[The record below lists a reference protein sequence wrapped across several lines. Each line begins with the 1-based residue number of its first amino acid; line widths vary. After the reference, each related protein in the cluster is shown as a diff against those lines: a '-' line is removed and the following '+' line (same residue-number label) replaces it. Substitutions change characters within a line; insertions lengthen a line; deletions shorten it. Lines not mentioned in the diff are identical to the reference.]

1 MKKKA
6 IVIGSGLGG
15 LTTAVRL
22 ANRGLDVTLFEK
34 RDKFSKPYRGDRDSK
49 PYKNKKHDKG
59 EKKDKGDK
67 YKKQAPSA
75 SEMYEKRKR
84 SRKEI

>member
-1 MKKKA
+1 MK
-6 IVIGSGLGG
+6 
-15 LTTAVRL
+15 
-22 ANRGLDVTLFEK
+22 DE
-34 RDKFSKPYRGDRDSK
+34 
-49 PYKNKKHDKG
+49 KNKKHDKG